1 MIYKIIAAVQKHSK
15 RVSDPHSA
23 TDTLSHTHT
32 HTHTHTESDFV
43 NLLLKSHRRG
53 ENEKPFILVTMY
65 FQNSLHT
72 GFVDIF
78 RIKRTSFLKKHH
90 PEKA

>member
-1 MIYKIIAAVQKHSK
+1 MQLFRNTAREFQIHTQQQTHCL
-15 RVSDPHSA
+15 
-23 TDTLSHTHT
+23 THTHT